1 MPIVQFSAGIDVS
14 GKIQNTR
21 ETQKLNSDLPLRRIV
36 DFAEGAGAKQ
46 ASKVWY
52 SSKIT
57 VNNSGQNLDLS
68 ALTDEFGVV
77 QSFTNI
83 KGFAVINRSTEP
95 GKNITVG
102 NAPTDTFLGPLG
114 AAAHTMTIGPD
125 GQALLMNPNAGWA
138 VTGTTDQLRL
148 VGVTGGTEI
157 EMAIWGS

>member
-1 MPIVQFSAGIDVS
+1 VS

-52 SSKIT
+52 STKIT
-57 VNNSGQNLDLS
+57 VTNAGQNLDLS
-68 ALTDEFGVV
+68 NLTDEFGVV
-77 QSFTNI
+77 QTFTNI
-83 KGFAVINRSTEP
+83 KGIAFINRSIDP
-95 GKNITVG
+95 GKNITIG
-102 NAPTDTFLGPLG
+102 NAPTDTFVGPFG
-114 AAAHTMTIGPD
+114 AAAHTLTVGPE
-125 GQALLMNPNAGWA
+125 GQTLLMNPNAGWA

-157 EMAIWGS
+157 EMAVWGS